1 MKSVYYF
8 VENMTLRTWFL
19 SVWPRLVWRRF
30 RSGPKVVRCHVIEGS
45 RLSMFLAR
53 ATARLSGVPVER
65 FTFEFVEARD
75 PAGVSVRLRIIY
87 GDLARAQQYALDDQ
101 DYRVLSSKVGLEGR
115 LPMYLAK
122 GIASTDHADRS
133 TVHRALSVIQ
143 ACVWKMRSE
152 GEPGHPPVL
161 FMEKRPWLAAID
173 RYAREEGVTVVPV
186 TPASNI
192 RGMVR
197 GRLPIWAIDM
207 VRHSRDWLRIQRLK
221 RGTAKG
227 TGEPAFQGRDGH
239 RAAAGSGPVQRR
251 EGPRV
256 AVDYYGQLNLD
267 HPERHSD
274 FSFWQQSAL
283 EGSDLLVAFSIPRDP
298 LDLQK
303 LAELEGHGMEAVV
316 LNPAATTLPAGP
328 IFKPRRRRN
337 KPARGLT
344 GPQGVWIKEQT
355 RKYQRMKAFWTDLA
369 ESRNIKV
376 YVTWFKYDATHC
388 AIADGL
394 QAAGGVIGIYQR
406 AYEVQPSVEA
416 TIGADIVFGFSP
428 AVADIESRS
437 DSVIRYHV
445 AVGYLGDHRF
455 PLLREQAQTVR
466 KAIQQRGARHILAFF
481 DENSSEGTRWLAGH
495 HLVQKNYAFVL
506 GKVLE
511 NPWLG
516 LVIKPKAPGT
526 LRRRLGPVAELLE
539 RAEATGRCY
548 VYQSGVLQGSHPPAA
563 AALCADLAVH
573 CHLYAATAGMEAALA
588 GVPTLVLDRD
598 GWGESPLYRLGAG
611 RVVFNDWAE
620 LWDACVQHW
629 ESPEGFPGLGDW
641 SPFLDEIDPFRDGRA
656 AERMGTYIKWLI
668 EGFRDGHDRDAAMAG
683 AAERYTSI
691 WGADKI
697 TEVNGAMRGAGRRL
711 KQEELPPERV
721 SNS

>member
-1 MKSVYYF
+1 M
-8 VENMTLRTWFL
+8 
-19 SVWPRLVWRRF
+19 
-30 RSGPKVVRCHVIEGS
+30 IDGS
-45 RLSMFLAR
+45 RLSMFF
-53 ATARLSGVPVER
+53 ARLSTRLFRVPIER
-65 FTFEFVEARD
+65 LAFEFVEARD
-75 PAGVSVRLRIIY
+75 TAGVSVRLRILY
-87 GDLARAQQYALDDQ
+87 DDLARAQQYALDDPGFQ
-101 DYRVLSSKVGLEGR
+101 ALGRKGALEGR
-115 LPMYLAK
+115 LPIYLAK
-122 GIASTDHADRS
+122 QMASTDLSDRS
-133 TVHRALSVIQ
+133 TVMRALSVIQ
-143 ACVWKMRSE
+143 VCVWKMRSV
-152 GEPGHPPVL
+152 GHSYEPPVL
-161 FMEKRPWLAAID
+161 FLERRPWLAAIS

-186 TPASNI
+186 SPVKS
-192 RGMVR
+192 VR
-197 GRLPIWAIDM
+197 STVRHRLPPWATDM
-207 VRHSRDWLRIQRLK
+207 LRQGRNWLHVQRLK
-221 RGTAKG
+221 RGSARG
-227 TGEPAFQGRDGH
+227 TGEPAFQNRDGR
-239 RAAAGSGPVQRR
+239 RAADAGSGPVQRR

-406 AYEVQPSVEA
+406 AYEVLPSVEE

-437 DSVIRYHV
+437 DSIIRYHV

-481 DENSSEGTRWLAGH
+481 DENSAEDTRWQAGH
-495 HLVQKNYAFVL
+495 HLMQKNYAFVL

-573 CHLYAATAGMEAALA
+573 CHLYAATAGIEAALA

-598 GWGESPLYRLGAG
+598 GWGDAPLYRLGAG

-620 LWDACVQHW
+620 LWDACIQHW

-668 EGFRDGHDRDAAMAG
+668 EGFRDGHDRDAAMAD
-683 AAERYTSI
+683 AAERYCSI

-697 TEVNGAMRGAGRRL
+697 TEVNGALRSDGA
-711 KQEELPPERV
+711 PPEAKKLLREQL